1 MKNKIKVVFAL
12 LFFLIPM
19 PLIAIDYVYVD
30 DHGIRYY
37 LCDALG
43 AGGTAAVKYAGNGN
57 YRITS
62 GFKTGMIQAD
72 SLILAARI
80 ACGEMKEV
88 RRPEKKGLGKNQE
101 E

>member
-1 MKNKIKVVFAL
+1 M
-12 LFFLIPM
+12 
-19 PLIAIDYVYVD
+19 AIDYVYID

-43 AGGTAAVKYAGNGN
+43 AGGTAGVKYAGNGN

-62 GFKTGMIQAD
+62 GFKTGMIQAG

-80 ACGEMKEV
+80 ACGEIKEV
-88 RRPEKKGLGKNQE
+88 RIPVRKGSGRNQ
-101 E
+101 